1 MMNFL
6 KKSFIIFDLSS
17 CQCQKQRQISFYTM
31 SHMKE
36 NMIQNVFVMT
46 SKIETR
52 KQYCEYITFIQAS
65 IQRSSILNDSIP
77 LTSFSLSLFDVLLCQ
92 KKAY

>member
-36 NMIQNVFVMT
+36 NMIQNVFVIT
-46 SKIETR
+46 PNIKTR
-52 KQYCEYITFIQAS
+52 KQYCEYIIFIQAS
-65 IQRSSILNDSIP
+65 MQRSSILNESIH
-77 LTSFSLSLFDVLLCQ
+77 LTSFSLF
-92 KKAY
+92 